1 MKLKKLAVTILMI
14 TILLLLSNRAQA
26 TTGKINAETV
36 NIRKDP
42 STDATILDQLDK
54 NDEVEILEEEDGWY
68 KVNATIDEKNLTGY
82 ISKSLVDIKDDT
94 TITEEPENETT
105 QNNASTENNETDGA
119 NTLVETT
126 STEAT
131 DNNQTQSEQGSIDNE
146 ITTTEN
152 TEKIAENQEYTLLQ
166 EINLRILPLIYS
178 KERVNIASG
187 NVTVTEIINDWCK
200 IENDTQTG
208 WIRKIQ
214 LEKAIEPQD
223 NSTSSETQNS
233 NTPDEQENGQEDEQ
247 TPEENGTDGTT
258 NSSSNTSSSTS
269 EQAPEVTQLN
279 KTGYVSAS
287 GLRVRKEPTTS
298 SEELDI
304 LTLNDKVTIIGEVDG
319 WYQIEYND
327 EVGYVSAKYVSDT
340 RVSDTTS
347 RGGVDR
353 TSQTKQENTSSTVS
367 NESQNT
373 ISNEAQNTASEETD
387 SNSTTGTTGEAI
399 VAYAKQYLGYK
410 YVSGGS
416 SPSKGFDCSGFTT
429 YVFSH
434 FGISL
439 SRTSSGQSKNGVAVE
454 RSNLSLGDIVIFKNS
469 SKNAIGHV
477 GIYIGDGNFIHSGNS
492 KTGVIITAL
501 SSSYYKTR
509 YVGARRVI

>member
-1 MKLKKLAVTILMI
+1 MRKKEYNKMRLKMKLKRLAITILMI
-14 TILLLLSNRAQA
+14 TILLLLSNKAQA
-26 TTGKINAETV
+26 TTGKVNAETV
-36 NIRKDP
+36 NIRKEP
-42 STDATILDQLDK
+42 STSATILDQLDK

-68 KVNATIDEKNLTGY
+68 KVNATIDEENLTGY
-82 ISKSLVDIKDDT
+82 ISKSLVDVEDD
-94 TITEEPENETT
+94 
-105 QNNASTENNETDGA
+105 
-119 NTLVETT
+119 TT

-166 EINLRILPLIYS
+166 EINLRLLPLIYS

-208 WIRKIQ
+208 WIRKTQ

-233 NTPDEQENGQEDEQ
+233 NTPAEQENEQEDEQ
-247 TPEENGTDGTT
+247 TPEENETNGTT
-258 NSSSNTSSSTS
+258 SSSSNTSSSTS
-269 EQAPEVTQLN
+269 EQAPEVTPLN

-373 ISNEAQNTASEETD
+373 TSNEAQNTASEETA
-387 SNSTTGTTGEAI
+387 SNSATGTTGESI

-410 YVSGGS
+410 YVYGGS

-469 SKNAIGHV
+469 SNTAIGHV
-477 GIYIGDGNFIHSGNS
+477 GIYIGDGNLIHSGNS
-492 KTGVIITAL
+492 KTGVIITSL